1 MHTRKKRV
9 CILLFVRFYR
19 SRCEKN
25 NKKKRGNKNAK
36 NSARVLIL
44 AIFFSKLSFF
54 LFFFLFLF
62 CKFRI
67 VLERITK
74 NDLVYK
80 EEDDH

>member
-1 MHTRKKRV
+1 MHTRKKTCV
-9 CILLFVRFYR
+9 HSVFYSVLSLSLR
-19 SRCEKN
+19 
-25 NKKKRGNKNAK
+25 KKQQEKRGNKNAK

-44 AIFFSKLSFF
+44 AIFFSKLS
-54 LFFFLFLF
+54 FFLFLF